1 VPAQVSTVTCRTHS
15 GEGKLA
21 FRCRA
26 LSVHFGVGDAKRRI
40 IAGIDLEVPHR
51 QFVCILGES
60 GVGKTTLLRVFGG
73 LVEPSEDSV
82 LELNGEPVVGPP
94 KGAVFVFQNYA
105 ASLLPWR
112 TAQRNVELGLEAT
125 TSKSE
130 RRRRALSALDQVGL
144 ADRAGD
150 YPWQLSG
157 GMQQRVQLA
166 RALAL
171 QPDLLL
177 MDEPFGA
184 LDAMTRE
191 NLQVELRRIH
201 QTSGATVIFI
211 THDVD
216 EAVFLAD
223 RLIVLKGKPASI
235 GLDMISE
242 LPAERDQVRTKEWPA
257 YLKLRHIIYEAVRER
272 KDSNKL

>member
-1 VPAQVSTVTCRTHS
+1 VQVDSVTS
-15 GEGKLA
+15 GRHAERPELA
-21 FRCRA
+21 FRCRG
-26 LSVHFGVGDAKRRI
+26 LSVALGVGDAKRLI
-40 IAGIDLEVPHR
+40 IEGLDLEVPRR

-73 LVEPSEDSV
+73 LVEPTKDSV
-82 LELNGEPVVGPP
+82 VELNGERVVGPP

-112 TAQRNVELGLEAT
+112 TARNNVELGLETT

-130 RRRRALSALDQVGL
+130 RRTRALAALEQVGL
-144 ADRAGD
+144 AEHAED

-166 RALAL
+166 RALAVK
-171 QPDLLL
+171 PDLLL

-201 QTSGATVIFI
+201 RTSGATIIFI

-216 EAVFLAD
+216 EAVFMAD
-223 RLIVLKGKPASI
+223 RLIVLKGKPAST
-235 GLDMISE
+235 GLDITSD
-242 LPAERDQVRTKEWPA
+242 LGAERDQIRTKESPN
-257 YLKLRHIIYEAVRER
+257 YLKLRHIIYEAVRQR
-272 KDSNKL
+272 AAGGRG